1 MNINDTE
8 KTWINLLAQSAPT
21 FAAEPVPPYGFV
33 TNTLAAMRAE
43 GRQQRE
49 FERIG
54 LRALWASLAALGVAA
69 AITVTVNLH
78 QESNDFDPGV
88 RSLVQVE
95 NLPYS

>member
-1 MNINDTE
+1 MNTNDPE
-8 KTWINLLAQSAPT
+8 MTWKNLLAQSAPT
-21 FAAEPVPPYGFV
+21 FEPELAPPYGFV
-33 TNTLAAMRAE
+33 TGTLAAMRAA

-54 LRALWASLAALGVAA
+54 LRALWAALAALGVAA
-69 AITVTVNLH
+69 AVTVTVNLR
-78 QESNDFDPGV
+78 QDNSDFDPGV